1 MGASISIVAPSS
13 EAKARH
19 FWRRALAGR
28 DEGRMPHADLDGLA
42 ALRRRVVEDLGALTE
57 RFEGA
62 LARTSGVAVRPVAT
76 PAEAA
81 ELVAALAG
89 PGGRVILNKSAA
101 LATEVRPALES
112 RGLVVVD
119 SYGEAARGAGAA
131 GLPGS
136 FPAQAADIAASFGA
150 EPWREVAAAPR
161 RDEVAVLGV
170 SVAVA
175 EDGGLHFLQHF
186 SNISRLLD
194 EARAVVLVVPLEKIV
209 PTQAEAWLQLRAM
222 AVHGLAPAMA
232 ELSARGAAAGPPRE
246 APPRAPARERP
257 PVHVL
262 LLDNGRL
269 ALSRGEHRALLE
281 CIGCRACV
289 PVCPTQRFFG
299 GPARQN
305 PREYALARL
314 QGRVDSVDLCVLC
327 TMCQHAC
334 PLGIA
339 IPRSLAVLKGE
350 DARQRGPS
358 LQRLVLGNPA
368 VLGRCAAPLAPLAN
382 LTLTLGPV
390 RALMERCAG
399 IAAERPLPPFAG
411 ETLAAWFDARRPA
424 SPATARA
431 VAYYPGCYASWH
443 APGIGQALVR
453 VLERNRIGVTLPT
466 SGCCGIPNLANG
478 RREAALREARA
489 LLRTLEP
496 IAARGGEIVTAC
508 TTCHFVLRRVYREL
522 LGAEAEGVASR
533 VSDASDFLLDLHAG
547 GRLDT
552 AALGTVS
559 LRIGHH
565 TPCHAKAEGLS
576 GRSPALMRLI
586 PGVEVDEVDRGC
598 CGMAG
603 TFGMKREHYARS
615 MEIGAPLFQGLSET
629 GAPVATTDCPTCTMQ
644 IAHGTQREVLHPVVL
659 LDRAYAAGHGDG

>member
-1 MGASISIVAPSS
+1 MGASISITAPSPA
-13 EAKARH
+13 AKARH
-19 FWRRALAGR
+19 FWGRVAAGR
-28 DEGRMPHADLDGLA
+28 DNGPPPHPDLKGLA
-42 ALRRRVVEDLGALTE
+42 ALRRRVVEDLGALAE
-57 RFEGA
+57 RFESA
-62 LARTSGVAVRPVAT
+62 LARAAGVSVTRAAT

-81 ELVAALAG
+81 EVVATLAG
-89 PGGRVILNKSAA
+89 PGGRVALNRSGA

-112 RGLVVVD
+112 RGLLVVD
-119 SYGEAARGAGAA
+119 SYGEAARGANPA

-136 FPAQAADIAASFGA
+136 FPGQAADIAGSFEA
-150 EPWREVAAAPR
+150 EPWREAAAAPR

-175 EDGGLHFLQHF
+175 EDGALHFLQHF

-209 PTQAEAWLQLRAM
+209 PTAADAALQLRAM
-222 AVHGLAPAMA
+222 AVHGLLPAMA
-232 ELSARGAAAGPPRE
+232 ELSARGAAAGPPCE
-246 APPRAPARERP
+246 EPPRAPGTERP
-257 PVHVL
+257 TLHVL

-269 ALSRGEHRALLE
+269 ALARGEHRALLE

-289 PVCPTQRFFG
+289 AVCPTQRFFG

-305 PREYALARL
+305 PREYALGRC
-314 QGRVDSVDLCVLC
+314 QGRVDDVDLCVLC

-334 PLGIA
+334 PLDIA

-350 DARQRGPS
+350 DGRRRGPS
-358 LQRLVLGNPA
+358 LERLVLGNPA

-382 LTLTLGPV
+382 LTLTLGPA

-399 IAAERPLPPFAG
+399 IAAERPLPPFAR
-411 ETLAAWFDARRPA
+411 ESLAARFDARRPA
-424 SPATARA
+424 PAPTARA
-431 VAYYPGCYASWH
+431 VAYFPGCYANWH
-443 APGIGQALVR
+443 APGIGEALVR
-453 VLERNRIGVTLPT
+453 VLERNGIRVTLPT

-489 LLRTLEP
+489 VLRTLEP
-496 IAARGGEIVTAC
+496 IATRGGEIVTAC
-508 TTCHFVLRRVYREL
+508 TTCHFVLSRVYRDLVGVE
-522 LGAEAEGVASR
+522 AEAVASR
-533 VSDASDFLLDLHAG
+533 VRDASDFLLGLHAA

-552 AALGTVS
+552 AALGP
-559 LRIGHH
+559 LRLKVGHH
-565 TPCHAKAEGLS
+565 TPCHARADGLS

-586 PGVEVDEVDRGC
+586 PGVEVEEVERGC

-615 MEIGAPLFQGLSET
+615 MEIGAAVFRGLSET

-644 IAHGTQREVLHPVVL
+644 IAHGTTREVVHPVVL
-659 LDRAYAAGHGDG
+659 LDRAYAAGHGDE